1 MQLCKRKENTSNRQT
16 ETDILEFPDG
26 EDAAAAN
33 LVRLYA
39 DESAIEEGIAG
50 GRSGENVGI
59 NVG

>member
-1 MQLCKRKENTSNRQT
+1 MQLCRRKENTSNRQ
-16 ETDILEFPDG
+16 TDILEFPDG

-33 LVRLYA
+33 LVRPYA